1 MKRLTIFLA
10 ALFCMLQ
17 PNADAQVR
25 TKGYHGSNS
34 FIDQNLL
41 YVGLETVH
49 GYMFNEFFYL
59 GAGVSISSTPLLM
72 PLSDFEL
79 FLQGTAFVK
88 HGRHSPLIGV
98 KVSRVLEGEEYRM
111 LYMSK
116 YAVNFDLGWYFETR
130 SGRGMSASL
139 GIPIRVTDLN
149 FGPNAFYPS
158 LKYSFWF

>member
-1 MKRLTIFLA
+1 
-10 ALFCMLQ
+10 MLQ
-17 PNADAQVR
+17 PNAEAQIR

-41 YVGLETVH
+41 YAGLETMH

-59 GAGVSISSTPLLM
+59 GAGASISSM
-72 PLSDFEL
+72 PFQMPISDFEL

-88 HGRHSPLIGV
+88 QGRHSPLIGAR
-98 KVSRVLEGEEYRM
+98 VSRVLEGEDYQI

-116 YAVNFDLGWYFETR
+116 YAVSFDFGWYFETR

-139 GIPIRVTDLN
+139 GIPLRAKELN
-149 FGPNAFYPS
+149 FGPRAFYPS